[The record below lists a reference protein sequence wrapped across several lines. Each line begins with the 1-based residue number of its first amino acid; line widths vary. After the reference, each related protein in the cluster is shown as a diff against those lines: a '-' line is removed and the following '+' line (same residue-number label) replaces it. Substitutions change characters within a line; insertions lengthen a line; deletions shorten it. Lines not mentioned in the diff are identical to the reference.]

1 MVRNHDDP
9 KCYTWTSRQPG
20 QGTRENRITKNA
32 HFVTQG
38 VWVIDHD
45 PTGLWMIGQS
55 RTVSAEVDKQ
65 LKLLAAGRHP
75 NKRFQ
80 KMYNFDPDIKLLE
93 YPSASAAESK
103 RFEAILRANN
113 TGSMTLCT

>member
-9 KCYTWTSRQPG
+9 KCYTWTSREPG
-20 QGTRENRITKNA
+20 AGTRKNNITKDT

-55 RTVSAEVDKQ
+55 RTVSAEIDKQ

-75 NKRFQ
+75 NARFQ
-80 KMYNFDPDIKLLE
+80 RMYNHEPDIRMLE
-93 YPSASAAESK
+93 YPTTNAAMSK
-103 RFEAILRANN
+103 RVEAILRANN
-113 TGSMTLCT
+113 TGSLTLCN